1 MECMS
6 NPHGE
11 AAEAQAPGQLAQYA
25 NYSVF
30 RRLPGTAAPADLD
43 AAVAQ
48 LEAVT
53 AKLEPSG
60 VTLRGIYDL
69 NGFRHD
75 GDILVWTHGAD
86 VEAIQTAIRNIRS
99 TTLFESLELVWQVTG
114 VHADAEF
121 NPRHAPAYMLGHEPK
136 KWITIYPFVRS
147 YEWYLLPEEERSV
160 MLRDHGMRGA
170 AFKSV
175 LANTIAAFGISD
187 YEWML
192 SFEDDELINI
202 LDMMRDLRY
211 TEARRHVREELPFYT
226 GRRIPE
232 AEVPVALRY
241 VPVD

>member
-1 MECMS
+1 MS
-6 NPHGE
+6 NPHGG
-11 AAEAQAPGQLAQYA
+11 AAEAQAPSQLTQYA

-30 RRLPGTAAPADLD
+30 RRLPGTAAPADLE
-43 AAVAQ
+43 AAVAE
-48 LEAVT
+48 LEAAT

-69 NGFRHD
+69 NGFRQD
-75 GDILVWTHGAD
+75 GDLLVWTHGED
-86 VEAIQTAIRNIRS
+86 PEAIQAAIRRIRS
-99 TTLFESLELVWQVTG
+99 TELFESLEVSWQVMG
-114 VHADAEF
+114 VHAAAEF
-121 NPRHAPAYMLGHEPK
+121 NPRHAPAYMLGHAPK

-160 MLRDHGMRGA
+160 MLRDHGIRGA

-192 SFEDDELINI
+192 SFEDDELITI

-241 VPVD
+241 VQDPS

>member
-1 MECMS
+1 MS

-11 AAEAQAPGQLAQYA
+11 AAEAQAPSQLAQYA

-147 YEWYLLPEEERSV
+147 FEWYLLPEEERSV

-192 SFEDDELINI
+192 SFEDDDLINI